1 MKKVLLAILLA
12 ALSVFTLSAAS
23 TASFDIKAYKLRDSS
38 KLKVEIT
45 DAIPGGLD
53 TFTSSENGKEIDLSS
68 VRQNLLGQTDIEIAD
83 FAEHVIFSWRV
94 WGNTAGTYTVKINFS
109 TFNLQKEENGTL
121 KDEGEHFIGVRFES
135 GNETF
140 TFPDYNDSVVK
151 DENENEL
158 GRIELATIDNVAELK
173 SYVSSTST
181 AQDGL
186 SIVWTVDG
194 DHNIRWI
201 AHGAVAANIST
212 SDFENEYN
220 PNGIYRAY
228 CTVSLESRL

>member
-1 MKKVLLAILLA
+1 MKKVLLTILSA
-12 ALSVFTLSAAS
+12 ALSVFTLAAAS

-38 KLKVEIT
+38 NLKVEIT
-45 DAIPGGLD
+45 DAIPGSLD

-94 WGNTAGTYTVKINFS
+94 WGNTDGTYTVKINFS
-109 TFNLQKEENGTL
+109 TFNLQKKENGIS
-121 KDEGEHFIGVRFES
+121 KDEGTHFIGVRFES

-151 DENENEL
+151 DENGNEL
-158 GRIELATIDNVAELK
+158 GKIEKGSIDDVSEL
-173 SYVSSTST
+173 STYVSSNSPST
-181 AQDGL
+181 D
-186 SIVWTVDG
+186 SISISWNVTG
-194 DHNIRWI
+194 NNSIRWI

-212 SDFENEYN
+212 SDFENKN
-220 PNGIYRAY
+220 KPNGIYRAY
-228 CTVSLESRL
+228 CTVSLESRS

>member
-1 MKKVLLAILLA
+1 MKKVLLTILSA
-12 ALSVFTLSAAS
+12 ALSVFTLAAAS

-38 KLKVEIT
+38 NLKVEIT
-45 DAIPGGLD
+45 DAIPGSLD

-109 TFNLQKEENGTL
+109 TFNLQKKEISE
-121 KDEGEHFIGVRFES
+121 DEGTHFIGVRFES

-151 DENENEL
+151 GENGEL
-158 GRIELATIDNVAELK
+158 GKIEKGSIDNVSEL
-173 SYVSSTST
+173 STYVPSNSPST
-181 AQDGL
+181 D
-186 SIVWTVDG
+186 SISISWNVTR
-194 DHNIRWI
+194 NNSIRWI

-212 SDFENEYN
+212 SDFENKN
-220 PNGIYRAY
+220 KPNGIYRAY
-228 CTVSLESRL
+228 CTVSLESGS

>member
-1 MKKVLLAILLA
+1 MKKVLLTILSA
-12 ALSVFTLSAAS
+12 ALSVFTLAAAS
-23 TASFDIKAYKLRDSS
+23 TASFDIKAYKLRESS

-45 DAIPGGLD
+45 DAIPGSLD

-68 VRQNLLGQTDIEIAD
+68 VRQNLLGQTNIKIAD

-121 KDEGEHFIGVRFES
+121 TDEGTHFIGVRFES

-140 TFPDYNDSVVK
+140 SFPDYNDSVVK
-151 DENENEL
+151 ENENEL
-158 GRIELATIDNVAELK
+158 GKIEKVFIDNVSEL
-173 SYVSSTST
+173 STYVPSNSPST
-181 AQDGL
+181 DNI
-186 SIVWTVDG
+186 SISWNVTG
-194 DHNIRWI
+194 NNSIRWI

-212 SDFENEYN
+212 SDFENKDN

-228 CTVSLESRL
+228 CTVSLESES